1 MFFIFWEKEKNVWIY
16 FSANISEEETRWKQE
31 FRQYQERIQQWDYY
45 YTKYL
50 ELLEKNG
57 EKLQNCLG

>member
-1 MFFIFWEKEKNVWIY
+1 MTMGQRQTISVVRL
-16 FSANISEEETRWKQE
+16 ANISEEEIRWKQE
-31 FRQYQERIQQWDYY
+31 FRHYQDRIQQWDYY

-57 EKLQNCLG
+57 EKLLNCLG